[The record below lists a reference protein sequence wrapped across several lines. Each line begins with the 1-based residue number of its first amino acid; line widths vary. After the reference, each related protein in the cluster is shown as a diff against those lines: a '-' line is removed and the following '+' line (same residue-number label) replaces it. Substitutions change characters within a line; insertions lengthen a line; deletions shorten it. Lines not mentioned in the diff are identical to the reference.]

1 MEKACF
7 EFNVHMFNF
16 CAHTGSN
23 TILLHYTSNYIYYNI
38 YHIYNMPCT
47 YLCCFFLLSM
57 DGGLYG
63 KYVRST
69 NWWCTPWRNT
79 CRCMAKGKTK
89 SSKVNT
95 VFVCILWH
103 WRGRNSWWDWWN
115 CFRGRQY
122 PSKHQ
127 LHHHFIA
134 TTI

>member
-38 YHIYNMPCT
+38 YHIYMPCT

-63 KYVRST
+63 TCAAQIDDVH
-69 NWWCTPWRNT
+69 PGEIHVGAWR
-79 CRCMAKGKTK
+79 
-89 SSKVNT
+89 KVKQK
-95 VFVCILWH
+95 VQ
-103 WRGRNSWWDWWN
+103 R
-115 CFRGRQY
+115 
-122 PSKHQ
+122 
-127 LHHHFIA
+127 
-134 TTI
+134 